1 MAEPGGLTIRY
12 ADIATFEDFYSWGS
26 NVLSPGI
33 FSSMEYSVNRE
44 VITLKYNQVGGIRFR
59 QVRIRPDSCSVL
71 NYKTQEPYSKAES
84 QCYSDYSPTFK
95 SQEAYS
101 IGLQPCEDQSRDCIV
116 RQAFRYTEDIPNSSS
131 VRGKLASYGADGFYL
146 DSVSFLSDGKLEQSE
161 LLEMFK
167 LLQASSWLDLQTRA
181 VIITFLTWNS
191 NYEYFSQVQ
200 FLLEFG
206 ASSVFLPSYSIQT
219 FNILPFM
226 SSWKNMQNSFSGFM
240 LKFPELYIFT
250 FAWLGLA
257 IPMIY
262 AVVKKGI
269 GRFLM
274 SMWNYVDLT
283 LFLLMQAQ
291 MIVKIY
297 LYFAAAEIQDT
308 LDKKNFN
315 VFLNFNTPLL
325 AIWVLANVESYAT
338 LIAALKLLS
347 YFKLSSMT
355 MIWDTLERG
364 SRSIFAFMIILALL
378 LNAFTQMSH
387 IVYGRAL
394 QSFSTY
400 FYSFINLFRM
410 LLGDISRYPD
420 MSDAEPNFTPF
431 IFIGYIFLCFF
442 VMLNIFVA
450 ILNEAFGVV
459 VDYRQQHK
467 DKLKMQKFGKK
478 VLEELTFYWKKTANC
493 VQDCWVRSKQQQ
505 VSKTLRQLRN

>member
-1 MAEPGGLTIRY
+1 
-12 ADIATFEDFYSWGS
+12 
-26 NVLSPGI
+26 
-33 FSSMEYSVNRE
+33 MEYSVNNE

-59 QVRIRPDSCSVL
+59 QVRIRPDSCSIL
-71 NYKTQEPYSKAES
+71 NYKTKEKYTKEES
-84 QCYSDYSPTFK
+84 QCYADYSTASK
-95 SQEAYS
+95 SEEAYS
-101 IGLQPCEDQSRDCIV
+101 IGLQPCEGQSRDCIIS
-116 RQAFRYTEDIPNSSS
+116 QAFRYTSNIPNGSS

-146 DSVSFLSDGKLEQSE
+146 DSVSFLNDAKLEESE
-161 LLEMFK
+161 LLLMFQM
-167 LLQASSWLDLQTRA
+167 LQANKWLDLQTRA

-200 FLLEFG
+200 FMLEFD
-206 ASSVFLPSYSIQT
+206 ASSVVLPTYSIQT

-226 SSWKNMQNSFSGFM
+226 SSWKDMLNSAAGFM
-240 LKFPELYIFT
+240 QKFPELYLFT
-250 FAWLGLA
+250 FAWFGLA
-257 IPMIY
+257 ISMVT
-262 AVVKKGI
+262 AVVKKGA
-269 GRFLM
+269 GWFFT
-274 SMWNYVDLT
+274 SMWNYVDLS

-291 MIVKIY
+291 MIIKIY
-297 LYFAAAEIQDT
+297 LYFAAAEIKDT
-308 LDKKNFN
+308 LDKQNFN
-315 VFLNFNTPLL
+315 IFLNFNTPLL

-364 SRSIFAFMIILALL
+364 SRSIFAFMIIFGLL

-387 IVYGRAL
+387 IVYGRVL

-400 FYSFINLFRM
+400 FYSFISLFRM
-410 LLGDISRYPD
+410 LLGDINRYPD

-467 DKLKMQKFGKK
+467 DKLKMQKFVQK
-478 VLEELTFYWKKTANC
+478 VVEELTFYWRRLAAC
-493 VQDCWVRSKQQQ
+493 VQECWVHSKQRP
-505 VSKTLRQLRN
+505 VSQTLRQLHN

>member
-1 MAEPGGLTIRY
+1 
-12 ADIATFEDFYSWGS
+12 
-26 NVLSPGI
+26 
-33 FSSMEYSVNRE
+33 MEFSVNNE
-44 VITLKYNQVGGIRFR
+44 VITLKYNQVGGVRFR

-71 NYKTQEPYSKAES
+71 NYKTKEEYTKEES
-84 QCYSDYSPTFK
+84 QCYADYSAALK
-95 SQEAYS
+95 SEEAYS
-101 IGLQPCEDQSRDCIV
+101 IGLQPCEDESSECIAS
-116 RQAFRYTEDIPNSSS
+116 QAFRYTADIPNGSS

-146 DSVSFLSDGKLEQSE
+146 DSVSYLTDAKLEESE
-161 LLEMFK
+161 LLQMFK
-167 LLQASSWLDLQTRA
+167 LLKDNEWLDLQTRA

-191 NYEYFSQVQ
+191 NYEYFSQLQ
-200 FLLEFG
+200 FMLEFG
-206 ASSVFLPSYSIQT
+206 ASSVVLPTYSIQT

-226 SSWKNMQNSFSGFM
+226 SSWQNMQNSLTDFM
-240 LKFPELYIFT
+240 QKFPELYLFA
-250 FAWLGLA
+250 FAWFGLA
-257 IPMIY
+257 VSMVSAI
-262 AVVKKGI
+262 VKKSAGW
-269 GRFLM
+269 FFT
-274 SMWNYVDLT
+274 SMWNYVDLS

-291 MIVKIY
+291 MIIKIY
-297 LYFAAAEIQDT
+297 LYFAAVEIKDT
-308 LDKKNFN
+308 LEKQNFN
-315 VFLNFNTPLL
+315 IFLNFNTPLL

-364 SRSIFAFMIILALL
+364 SRSIFAFMIIFGLL

-387 IVYGRAL
+387 IVYGRVL

-410 LLGDISRYPD
+410 LLGDINRYTD
-420 MSDAEPNFTPF
+420 MSNAEPNFTPF

-459 VDYRQQHK
+459 VDYRQQHQ

-478 VLEELTFYWKKTANC
+478 VLEELTFYWRRFTVC
-493 VQDCWVRSKQQQ
+493 VQECWVHSKQQP
-505 VSKTLRQLRN
+505 VSHTLRQLHN